1 VKTVLET
8 IPLWD
13 ALKEN
18 TECPICSLMKKA
30 EEDGIRYYLS
40 SAIMTPEVRV
50 ETNRY
55 GFCPVHAVML
65 TESGN
70 PQSLA
75 LVMDTYYGE
84 NEEHF
89 KKGFEEIASSSSPR
103 RADKAVSKL
112 KKEAEEREKGCLICS
127 RMNDRLYRY
136 AFTLSSLFESDE
148 EFRTSFLSSKGLCL
162 HHTFI
167 VSETARDALR
177 GESYTSF
184 QKALFKLLE
193 DNLQRVRHD
202 DWWMSQKYKSENQ
215 DKPWNGAED
224 AHRRAVMKLVGEGRV
239 IDPVRK

>member
-1 VKTVLET
+1 MKTVLET

-18 TECPICSLMKKA
+18 TECPLCTLMKKA
-30 EEDGIRYYLS
+30 ERDSTGYYLS
-40 SAIMTPEVRV
+40 SAIMTPQVRV

-55 GFCPVHAVML
+55 GFCPVHAAML
-65 TESGN
+65 TVSGS

-89 KKGFEEIASSSSPR
+89 KKGFEEIAKASSPR
-103 RADKAVSKL
+103 QADKAVLKL
-112 KKEAEEREKGCLICS
+112 KKEAEERERGCLVCS
-127 RMNDRLYRY
+127 RMKERLYRY
-136 AFTLSSLFESDE
+136 SFTLSSLFESDE
-148 EFRTSFLSSKGLCL
+148 EFRTAFLSSKGLCL
-162 HHTFI
+162 HHTFV
-167 VSETARDALR
+167 VSETAHDALK

-202 DWWMSQKYKSENQ
+202 DWWMTQKYKSENQ